1 MPKTAFRE
9 NRMSNGTK
17 AKVARIV
24 ADLRAN
30 PPGRNLEGAPGI
42 VIFAV
47 WKDQKK
53 QRR

>member
-1 MPKTAFRE
+1 MKSAFRE

-17 AKVARIV
+17 AKVNRIIK
-24 ADLRAN
+24 DLHAN
-30 PPGRNLEGAPGI
+30 PPNRNLEGAPGI